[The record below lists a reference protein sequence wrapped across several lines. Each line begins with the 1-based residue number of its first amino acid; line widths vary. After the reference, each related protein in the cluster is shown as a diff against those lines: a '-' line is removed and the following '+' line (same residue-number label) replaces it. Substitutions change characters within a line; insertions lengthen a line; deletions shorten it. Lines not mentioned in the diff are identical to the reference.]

1 MPSPLLQSALEPPA
15 EAQLLPL
22 SGFAL
27 SPDGHSLAFVAR
39 DADGAVKLWVRSL
52 AALQARPLAGTEEAL
67 APFWSPDGRDI
78 GFFANENLKRVSAV
92 GGAVQVLAGPTVEP
106 KGGAW
111 SPEGRI
117 VYVPDYRTGL
127 FEVPANGG
135 EPRALTTLDVEKGEL
150 SHRWPQFLPDGQTL
164 LFLVQTADAG
174 ADDDR
179 SRIEILDT
187 SGGRHE
193 ILKANSSAAYAT
205 PGRLVFWRE
214 GSIYSQQFDPKRLR
228 LRGEPQLVANAVG
241 FTFGEWATFTVSEEG
256 TLVYHREPDLPWRL
270 EWRDR
275 SGKLLYEAAPEGKYF
290 DPALSPDG
298 RRVAYVTD
306 NITVWILDLARGTNS
321 RLSFEAVD
329 HYSPTWAPHGDWLAY
344 AVLKQREAGSEIR
357 RRRSSGLGEEE
368 VLYSSGNVILGLSWS
383 PDGRWIAFQESED
396 ILLLD
401 LESREARTKVSSP
414 GSDAYPKFS
423 PDGQWL
429 AYTSDESGRDEVYV
443 VPAFE
448 ETGKWQVSSRGGLL
462 PEWGPDGDELFYV
475 GLDYELRVASVTL
488 SREPE
493 LGVSEPLFYVPRIE
507 AAINQGEQLR
517 GSPTRLRRTA
527 GFLPR
532 SGLRRTA
539 PGTSRWF
546 GTGRDCWSSAGA
558 EALLRDLDP

>member
-1 MPSPLLQSALEPPA
+1 MRLRDIGEARIAFESERDGGGPSTPPGGLAPSYGPADERLARRFRLPWLAAAGLGLLAAVFGLLWLRSSRMPSPLLQSALEPPA

-111 SPEGRI
+111 NPEGRI

-357 RRRSSGLGEEE
+357 RRRSSGRAGRSDGECR
-368 VLYSSGNVILGLSWS
+368 VPGL
-383 PDGRWIAFQESED
+383 P
-396 ILLLD
+396 
-401 LESREARTKVSSP
+401 P
-414 GSDAYPKFS
+414 H
-423 PDGQWL
+423 
-429 AYTSDESGRDEVYV
+429 
-443 VPAFE
+443 
-448 ETGKWQVSSRGGLL
+448 
-462 PEWGPDGDELFYV
+462 GD
-475 GLDYELRVASVTL
+475 D
-488 SREPE
+488 SREP
-493 LGVSEPLFYVPRIE
+493 
-507 AAINQGEQLR
+507 AA
-517 GSPTRLRRTA
+517 GSQ
-527 GFLPR
+527 
-532 SGLRRTA
+532 
-539 PGTSRWF
+539 
-546 GTGRDCWSSAGA
+546 
-558 EALLRDLDP
+558 